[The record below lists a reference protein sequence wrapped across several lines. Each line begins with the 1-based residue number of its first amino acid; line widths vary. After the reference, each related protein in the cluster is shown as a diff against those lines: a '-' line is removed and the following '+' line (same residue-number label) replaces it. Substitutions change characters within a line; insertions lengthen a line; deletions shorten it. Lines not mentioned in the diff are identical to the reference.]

1 MTDSFFPLL
10 PIAAVFLL
18 AGMVKGVI
26 GLGLPTVA
34 MGLLGLLMPPAE
46 AAALLLVPSLVTN
59 VWQLLAGPRFG
70 ALLRRLWGMKLGVCA
85 GTWAGS
91 GLIAGGVATH
101 LATAAL
107 GAALLLYAATGVAK
121 PRLRVPPGAERW
133 AGPVAGAA
141 TGLVTGATGVFVVPA
156 VPYLGALGLGRDD
169 LVQALGLSFTVS
181 TLALAAGLAWH
192 GALPMQAAGA
202 SLLALAPALAGMALG
217 GWLRARVR
225 PETFRLCFFLGLL
238 ALGAELVWRGLA

>member
-1 MTDSFFPLL
+1 
-10 PIAAVFLL
+10 
-18 AGMVKGVI
+18 
-26 GLGLPTVA
+26 
-34 MGLLGLLMPPAE
+34 
-46 AAALLLVPSLVTN
+46 
-59 VWQLLAGPRFG
+59 
-70 ALLRRLWGMKLGVCA
+70 
-85 GTWAGS
+85 
-91 GLIAGGVATH
+91 
-101 LATAAL
+101 
-107 GAALLLYAATGVAK
+107 VAK